1 MSTTPDLNELSM
13 QWRTALLLYPLY
25 AALARECVIELPPC
39 ADLEAGVAAPPA
51 ESVEQAQQWFHDM
64 DQRIQVHQLRQFL
77 QTTAIT
83 DDDSLRTLLQQ
94 HLRKPKLSDS
104 DRDKID
110 FLLVQFFS
118 HCAPSRL
125 EDADVDVEY
134 VAQMLEPVLGTF
146 EVNVP
151 ESLKSLDELIA
162 RANGCK
168 NLKELFT
175 SRILEEGRKLKI
187 SSGSSYFEPAAMV
200 AFTRFS
206 FLMRRVFFRLMHQDL
221 NVILDGLRSLEELG
235 IYALDCRKAQFSADE
250 PVARLRMICQSWKV
264 MFHAEYS
271 SGQPL
276 CILVDLRT
284 AVDSALAQATK
295 NASGR
300 GAAVSRVSAAAAG
313 TGFAGSSSGTPEFEV
328 SSAPPWN
335 ADESDGNSGSGPTN

>member
-1 MSTTPDLNELSM
+1 MTGTPDLIQLSTD
-13 QWRTALLLYPLY
+13 WRTARLLYPLY

-39 ADLEAGVAAPPA
+39 PDLEAVVEAPEA
-51 ESVEQAQQWFHDM
+51 ESVEQARQWFLDM

-77 QTTAIT
+77 QTTT
-83 DDDSLRTLLQQ
+83 VTNDESLRTLLQH
-94 HLRKPKLSDS
+94 HLQKEKLSDS

-146 EVNVP
+146 DIAVP
-151 ESLKSLDELIA
+151 ESLKTLDALIT
-162 RANGCK
+162 RANDCK

-187 SSGSSYFEPAAMV
+187 SAGANYFEPAAMA

-221 NVILDGLRSLEELG
+221 NVILDGLRALEELG
-235 IYALDCRKAQFSADE
+235 IYTLDCRKAQFSADE

-284 AVDSALAQATK
+284 AVDAALAQAAK
-295 NASGR
+295 NAAGRKASTPKAQVVAAGR
-300 GAAVSRVSAAAAG
+300 GFAVS
-313 TGFAGSSSGTPEFEV
+313 SSDAPEFEV
-328 SSAPPWN
+328 SSAPAWD
-335 ADESDGNSGSGPTN
+335 ADAADGNFEDPKQ